1 MKLII
6 GLGNPG
12 NTYNNTRHNVGFMF
26 LDYFK
31 KINQFSDFVF
41 ESKFKA
47 EISSGIYKGEKT
59 LLLKPQTFMNLS
71 GESLNSIVSF
81 YKINKEDI
89 LVIYDDLSMD
99 FSKLRFRETGSAGG
113 HNGVKSIIQHFGE
126 KFKRIKIGIGFNEK
140 FEVSDWVLSR
150 FSEEELIDLENEIFK
165 NTNNLLI
172 EKF

>member
-12 NTYNNTRHNVGFMF
+12 NAYNITKHNVGFMF

-31 KINQFSDFVF
+31 KINKFSDFSF

-47 EISSGIYKGEKT
+47 EISTGLYKGEKT
-59 LLLKPQTFMNLS
+59 LLIKPQTFMNLS
-71 GESLNSIVSF
+71 GESLVLICNF
-81 YKINKEDI
+81 YKVDINDF

-99 FSKLRFRETGSAGG
+99 FSKIRFRETGSAGG
-113 HNGVKSIIQHFGE
+113 HNGIKSIISHFGD
-126 KFKRIKIGIGFNEK
+126 KFKRIKIGIGFDSR
-140 FEVSDWVLSR
+140 FEVSDWVLSK
-150 FSEEELIDLENEIFK
+150 FNEEELIDLENEVFK

-172 EKF
+172 ERF